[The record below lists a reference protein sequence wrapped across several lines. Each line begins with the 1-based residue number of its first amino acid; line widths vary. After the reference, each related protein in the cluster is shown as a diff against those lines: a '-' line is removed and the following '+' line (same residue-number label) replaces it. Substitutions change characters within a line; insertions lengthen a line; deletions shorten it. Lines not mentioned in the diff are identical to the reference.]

1 MTPRSSRPE
10 LCRRARPLL
19 GTVVEIAATG
29 SSWVGAVA
37 AVEVAFASVQE
48 VHRLMSFHELESDV
62 SRINVARARETV
74 VVSPHTHRVLRFA
87 RELSAA
93 SSGVFDVTVGDTL
106 VRHGFLPA
114 HVAGESLPREAT
126 WRDLELLVGNGV
138 RWRRAGCIDLGGI
151 AKGYAVDRAVEAL
164 QLCGATSGL
173 VNAGGDLR
181 MFGEPQPVHVR
192 LPDAPGMLAALGLFA
207 DCALATSGAY
217 FSSIHTEDGPV
228 EPLVDHDRRI
238 SGARQG
244 SATVV
249 AAECM
254 TADALTKV
262 VRLAPHL
269 APKVLDSFD
278 ARAIV
283 IDGSRQLSI
292 CATRF
297 DKGAR
302 LENDSG
308 LEQNV

>member
-1 MTPRSSRPE
+1 MTPHSSRPE
-10 LCRRARPLL
+10 SCRRLRPLL
-19 GTVVEIAATG
+19 GTFVEIVATG
-29 SSWVGAVA
+29 SSLVGAVA
-37 AVEVAFASVQE
+37 AVEVAFATVQE
-48 VHRLMSFHELESDV
+48 IHRLMSFYELESDV
-62 SRINVARARETV
+62 SRINMARVRKTV

-114 HVAGESLPREAT
+114 LAEEEPRPREAT
-126 WRDLELLVGNGV
+126 WCDLELLAGNGV
-138 RWRRAGCIDLGGI
+138 RWRRRGCIDLGGI
-151 AKGYAVDRAVEAL
+151 AKGYAVDKAVETL
-164 QLCGATSGL
+164 QSCGATSGL

-181 MFGEPQPVHVR
+181 MFGEPQPVHLR
-192 LPDAPGMLAALGLFA
+192 LPDAPGKLAPLGLFA

-217 FSSIHTEDGPV
+217 FSSVDSDDGPM
-228 EPLVDHDRRI
+228 EPLVDRERRI
-238 SGARQG
+238 SVARQG
-244 SATVV
+244 SATVI

-269 APKVLDSFD
+269 APQVLDCFD

-283 IDGSRQLSI
+283 IDGSRQWNI
-292 CATRF
+292 WATRY

-302 LENDSG
+302 LESDSG
-308 LEQNV
+308 LGQNV

>member
-1 MTPRSSRPE
+1 MTPRSNRPE
-10 LCRRARPLL
+10 SCRRARPLL
-19 GTVVEIAATG
+19 GTIVEIAATG
-29 SSWVGAVA
+29 SSLVGAVA
-37 AVEVAFASVQE
+37 AVEVAFAAVQE

-62 SRINVARARETV
+62 SRINMARARETV
-74 VVSPHTHRVLRFA
+74 VVSPHTHRVLQFA
-87 RELSAA
+87 REVSAA
-93 SSGVFDVTVGDTL
+93 SSGVFDVTIGDSL

-114 HVAGESLPREAT
+114 LGAHESQPREAI
-126 WRDLELLVGNGV
+126 WRDLELLAGNTV
-138 RWRRAGCIDLGGI
+138 RWRRAGRIDLGGI
-151 AKGYAVDRAVEAL
+151 AKGYAVDMAIENL
-164 QLCGATSGL
+164 QSCGATSGL

-192 LPDAPGMLAALGLFA
+192 LPDAPGRLVPLGLFA
-207 DCALATSGAY
+207 DCALATSAAY
-217 FSSIHTEDGPV
+217 FSSVHTDDGPV
-228 EPLVDHDRRI
+228 EPLVDRDRRI
-238 SGARQG
+238 GGARQG

-283 IDGSRQLSI
+283 IDGTRQRSI
-292 CATRF
+292 CGTKCDR
-297 DKGAR
+297 GVQIG
-302 LENDSG
+302 NDSG

>member
-1 MTPRSSRPE
+1 M
-10 LCRRARPLL
+10 L
-19 GTVVEIAATG
+19 GTLVEITAAG
-29 SSWVGAVA
+29 SSPVGVVA
-37 AVEVAFASVQE
+37 AVEVAFAAVQE

-62 SRINVARARETV
+62 SRINMARARETV
-74 VVSPHTHRVLRFA
+74 VVSPHTHRVLRFG
-87 RELSAA
+87 RKLSAA

-114 HVAGESLPREAT
+114 SAAEESRPREGT

-138 RWRRAGCIDLGGI
+138 RWRRVGRIDLGGI
-151 AKGYAVDRAVEAL
+151 AKGYAVDRAIEAL
-164 QLCGATSGL
+164 QLCGASSGL

-192 LPDAPGMLAALGLFA
+192 LPDAPGVLAPLGLFA

-228 EPLVDHDRRI
+228 EPLVDRERRI
-238 SGARQG
+238 GGARQG

-269 APKVLDSFD
+269 APKVLGSFD

-283 IDGSRQLSI
+283 IEGIRQRSI
-292 CATRF
+292 CATRG
-297 DKGAR
+297 DGR
-302 LENDSG
+302 RTT
-308 LEQNV
+308 